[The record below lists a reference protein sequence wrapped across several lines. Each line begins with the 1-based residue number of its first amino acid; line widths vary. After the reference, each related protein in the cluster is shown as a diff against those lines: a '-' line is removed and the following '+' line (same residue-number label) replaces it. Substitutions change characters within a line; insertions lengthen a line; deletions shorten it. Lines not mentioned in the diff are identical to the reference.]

1 MKAAWMN
8 PSMLLTA
15 ALMSGAVVSSA
26 YADPAGEKLFKQQCA
41 ACHAVAADAPRGLG
55 PNLLG
60 IVGRAAGQMTGFP
73 YSNEFKKGM
82 ADKTWSPELLDAWL
96 EDPQNLAPGTYMMY
110 KQGDAAIRKSII
122 DYLQTAK

>member
-1 MKAAWMN
+1 
-8 PSMLLTA
+8 
-15 ALMSGAVVSSA
+15 
-26 YADPAGEKLFKQQCA
+26 
-41 ACHAVAADAPRGLG
+41 
-55 PNLLG
+55 
-60 IVGRAAGQMTGFP
+60 VGRAAGQMTGFP

-82 ADKTWSPELLDAWL
+82 SDKTWSPELLDAWL